1 MCANRFPVVAKLTA
15 KGAAALCM
23 ALACAGVQ
31 AQSEGANA
39 EANAG
44 DIALRG
50 MGSFHTGGREVTISG
65 QPVLEVAR
73 VPGGP
78 LTKIDPNGVYMVEQM
93 YAQYFLPKQK
103 RGSVPLMLWHGGGLT
118 GVSFETT
125 PDGRDGWLNYF
136 VRAGWDTYNAD
147 AVERGRAGFAPPQV
161 FSGAPIF
168 LTKADPYERFR
179 IGGGPGTFDN
189 DPARRKVLPG
199 NLFPAEAYENF
210 SRQFVPRWLS
220 TDDAVIAGYLALVDK
235 VCPCVLVVHSQGG
248 VWAFQ
253 VAQQRPDKIKA
264 IVAVEPA
271 GFPQSGDASALKNIP
286 VLAIYGDYMD
296 VDKRWATIRESGLA
310 YYAKVRTGGG
320 SVTVIDL
327 PKEGV
332 RGNSHMIPMDK
343 NSDVVAGIMQ
353 KWLAGLPGLYK

>member
-1 MCANRFPVVAKLTA
+1 MSKRWITVAGKLAVTLVSVLTLTGSGDA
-15 KGAAALCM
+15 F
-23 ALACAGVQ
+23 
-31 AQSEGANA
+31 AQN
-39 EANAG
+39 NAG
-44 DIALRG
+44 DLALRG
-50 MGSFHTGGREVTISG
+50 MGSFHVGGREVTITG
-65 QPVLEVAR
+65 QPVMEVAR

-78 LTKIDPNGVYMVEQM
+78 LTKIDPNGVYLVEQM

-103 RGSVPLMLWHGGGLT
+103 RGTLPLMLWHGGGLT
-118 GVSFETT
+118 GVTFETT

-161 FSGAPIF
+161 FSGVPIF

-179 IGGGPGTFDN
+179 IGGGAGTFDN

-199 NLFPAEAYENF
+199 NLFPTDAYENF
-210 SRQFVPRWLS
+210 TRQFVPRWLS
-220 TDDAVIAGYLALVDK
+220 TDDAVAAGYLALVDK

-248 VWAFQ
+248 LWAFR

-271 GFPQSGDASALKNIP
+271 GFPQSGDAGALKSIP
-286 VLAIYGDYMD
+286 VLAIYGDYFD
-296 VDKRWATIRESGLA
+296 VDKRWATIRENGLA
-310 YYAKVRTGGG
+310 YFAKVRSGGG
-320 SVTVIDL
+320 AVTVIDL

-332 RGNSHMIPMDK
+332 RGNSHMVPMDK
-343 NSDVVAGIMQ
+343 NSDVVAGIIQ
-353 KWLAGLPGLYK
+353 KWLSAVPGLYK